1 MGTEHLAQVI
11 LLTGP
16 SGSGKSY
23 LAARSGLPVLRL
35 DDFYRDGGDPALPWS
50 AEIGAVDWDH
60 PDSWNATAAIGAL
73 EQVCRTG
80 SSEVP
85 VYDHPTD
92 RVTGIRR
99 FQLGDHDRFIA
110 EGVFAAE
117 LVADCRSRALLADAI
132 VVTRSPE
139 LNFVRRL
146 VRDLSEGRDPPAVLW
161 RRGWHQLRTE
171 RAFVR
176 RQIDLGCR
184 PCGAAGTRQALAE

>member
-1 MGTEHLAQVI
+1 
-11 LLTGP
+11 
-16 SGSGKSY
+16 
-23 LAARSGLPVLRL
+23 
-35 DDFYRDGGDPALPWS
+35 LPWS

-60 PDSWNATAAIGAL
+60 PDSWNATAAIGTL

-80 SSEVP
+80 SAEVP

-92 RVTGIRR
+92 RVTGTQP
-99 FQLGDHDRFIA
+99 FLLGDHDRFIA

-117 LVADCRSRALLADAI
+117 LVAECRRRGLLADAI
-132 VVTRSPE
+132 VVTRSPG
-139 LNFVRRL
+139 LNFARRL

-184 PCGAAGTRQALAE
+184 PCGAADTRRALSE